1 MATIGAAITVKVK
14 ARTIPKWNWSTS
26 LISFMI
32 TWQEEKVKQPA
43 ITRAMPN
50 TGRKKDAIRENIV
63 GGFLKRT
70 EK

>member
-1 MATIGAAITVKVK
+1 MGAAMTVNVN

-26 LISFMI
+26 LINFMI

-63 GGFLKRT
+63 GGFLKRLA
-70 EK
+70 K